1 MPTHQKHRLTKPASE
16 HRSLDHRLR
25 NAVEVDRDAA
35 KQANQVVK
43 SAAIGAI
50 TATVSQNT
58 APRVGV
64 PTSVPTSVPDVR
76 DIRCHRQPVQKS
88 PDCESN
94 EQPNEELGHRH
105 TCVDSDI
112 SSDSKQDKT
121 QAAREAKKVAA
132 SLRSSPTRPSQ
143 TDSHV
148 QLTSDG
154 PATNDALALLSPS
167 APHNTRTLHRFGPRS
182 QNRRRETEYV
192 ASPLTHGVAS
202 FRVRRGRVARS

>member
-35 KQANQVVK
+35 KQAIQVVK

-58 APRVGV
+58 APRVG
-64 PTSVPTSVPDVR
+64 VPTSVPDVR

-112 SSDSKQDKT
+112 SSDSKQEKT
-121 QAAREAKKVAA
+121 LAKQRRWLLRSDHHQHDLPKLTHMSSSLQTVQPRTTLSPYSAPAPRITHERSAA
-132 SLRSSPTRPSQ
+132 SVHDPRTADERL
-143 TDSHV
+143 
-148 QLTSDG
+148 
-154 PATNDALALLSPS
+154 
-167 APHNTRTLHRFGPRS
+167 NT
-182 QNRRRETEYV
+182 
-192 ASPLTHGVAS
+192 SPLHLPTVWLR
-202 FRVRRGRVARS
+202 FE